1 MVTSLPPVS
10 IGIPFFNAERF
21 LLDAIKSV
29 FAQTHEDWELI
40 LMDDGS
46 SDRSL
51 DIAHSIHDPRVRVY
65 SDGENK
71 KLAARLNEI
80 RSLSRHDFM
89 ARMDADDLM
98 ATDRIEKQL
107 AFMFE
112 HPEIDL
118 VTTGVC
124 SITDDSVPYGI
135 RVPKAGHLPTPYQV
149 LSGQHGIVH
158 AAVLGK
164 RDWFFR
170 NPYDPTD
177 HWGED
182 YRLWVRA
189 SLERDLSVGFIRE
202 PLYFYREEGS
212 ANSKKM
218 LTGQRMRREV
228 IRASGREMVGSA
240 RAGALLG
247 KSFLKS
253 LAIGCAAATGSTQR
267 IVRLRSPVVD
277 QDRLRAVQAQITQ
290 ISSVRLPL
298 VAACWE

>member
-51 DIAHSIHDPRVRVY
+51 EIARSIDDPRVRVY

-80 RSLSRHDFM
+80 HSLARHDFI

-107 AFMFE
+107 ALMFE

-135 RVPKAGHLPTPYQV
+135 RVPQADHALTPYHV

-177 HWGED
+177 HWAED
-182 YRLWVRA
+182 YKLWVRA
-189 SLERDLSVGFIRE
+189 SLKRDLSVGFIRK

-212 ANSKKM
+212 ANAHKM
-218 LTGQRMRREV
+218 LTGQRIGREV
-228 IRASGREMVGSA
+228 IRANGREMVGPF
-240 RAGALLG
+240 RTGALLG
-247 KSFLKS
+247 KSMLKS
-253 LAIGCAAATGSTQR
+253 LFIGVAAASGSTRR
-267 IVRLRSPVVD
+267 IVRLRSPHID
-277 QDRLRAVQAQITQ
+277 QDDLRSVQVQIRQ
-290 ISSVRLPL
+290 ISDVNLPTAICA
-298 VAACWE
+298 V